1 MGRWLGENH
10 ECASGVLPYHSSL
23 SLPFFLK
30 AHAML
35 TPISKTGIAA
45 AAAAL
50 MGLSL
55 AAQAAEI
62 RVMCYQDGVE
72 CEVTAAQAKRFEAA
86 NPGTKVV
93 IDVVPYKT
101 IVEQLPVQLAAG
113 QGPDIARVTDLG
125 GLSKYYLDVS
135 AHVKD
140 RAYWEAN
147 FGATLPWLRPTA
159 TDKGIYGF
167 MSQLTMTGPYVNKTL
182 FEQAKVALPG
192 PKATWDEWVDA
203 TRKVAKA
210 TQTPAALA
218 WDRSGHR
225 FAGPAISYG
234 AKIFDAKGDLV
245 LDDGYKATVNK
256 FVAWHKDGAMLKEVW
271 AGSGGSTY
279 ADSIG
284 EFKNGRVAMV
294 LSGSWQINR
303 LQKDIG
309 NAFDWVAVPNPCG
322 PAACS
327 GIPGGAAWVAL
338 KTSKSPKEVGMF
350 LDFIASEANYAEFTG
365 RTENIPA
372 HAGLAKKGVP
382 YPGATPAARAALA
395 SFSAGVAT
403 LSPVAYQFQGYKFN
417 RALMLPTVA
426 RVTQAIVGEMS
437 SDEAMT
443 KIGADMA
450 DAVKQAQK

>member
-1 MGRWLGENH
+1 
-10 ECASGVLPYHSSL
+10 
-23 SLPFFLK
+23 
-30 AHAML
+30 ML
-35 TPISKTGIAA
+35 TRFSPVRL
-45 AAAAL
+45 AAL
-50 MGLSL
+50 AAMAALPL
-55 AAQAAEI
+55 AAQAADI
-62 RVMCYQDGVE
+62 RVMCYQDGIE
-72 CEVTAAQAKRFEAA
+72 CDVTAAIAKRFEAQ
-86 NPGTKVV
+86 NPGTKVI
-93 IDVVPYKT
+93 IDTVPYKS

-125 GLSKYYLDVS
+125 GLSKYYLDVRPHLKN
-135 AHVKD
+135 A
-140 RAYWEAN
+140 AYMETN
-147 FGATLPWLRPTA
+147 FGSTLPWLRPTA
-159 TDKGIYGF
+159 ADKGIYGF

-182 FEQAKVALPG
+182 FEQAKVAIPG

-203 TRKVAKA
+203 ARKVAKA

-245 LDDGYKATVNK
+245 LDDGYKTTVSK

-271 AGSGGSTY
+271 GGSGGSTY

-309 NAFDWVAVPNPCG
+309 NAFDWSAVPNPCG
-322 PAACS
+322 PAACT

-338 KTSKSPKEVGMF
+338 KTSKSPKEVGAF
-350 LDFIASEANYAEFTG
+350 LEFMAQEANYSEFVSKTD
-365 RTENIPA
+365 NIPA
-372 HAGLAKKGVP
+372 HAGLAKKGVN
-382 YPGATPAARAALA
+382 YATATPAARAALGV
-395 SFSAGVAT
+395 FSSGVAS
-403 LSPVAYQFQGYKFN
+403 LSPVAFQFQGYKYN
-417 RALMLPTVA
+417 RAIMLPTVA

-437 SDEAMT
+437 VDEAFG
-443 KIGADMA
+443 KIGADMT